1 MNSENE
7 TSVDRL
13 LKMRESL
20 IMSPVIV
27 LGLERSIFMISNAC
41 IVALCSALGISV
53 KRKGV
58 YMKNKNSNLV

>member
-1 MNSENE
+1 
-7 TSVDRL
+7 
-13 LKMRESL
+13 MRESL

-41 IVALCSALGISV
+41 IIALCSALGISV

-58 YMKNKNSNLV
+58 YMKNENSNLV